1 MHFFSTCAS
10 KLIADFDAYL
20 PQKSSSIIFMT
31 SFQHWSFRQ
40 QIFIWTWMNLTGLYE
55 ITKFWT
61 NSGCPWN
68 PDLISK
74 KWKMFLY
81 NNASLEKTNSK
92 QARASSWTATS
103 SSATYQQLQANFKRS
118 CFETYNNNQSAFPKH
133 SNLSAKMY
141 IHFSFENVQNSIA
154 INDVFQSSVWT

>member
-10 KLIADFDAYL
+10 KLIADFVAYL

-68 PDLISK
+68 PDMISK

-81 NNASLEKTNSK
+81 NNASLEKTKFKIALSKQLEINQFIDQQQISSCKQISREVVFIEMYNNSK
-92 QARASSWTATS
+92 
-103 SSATYQQLQANFKRS
+103 LHANIV
-118 CFETYNNNQSAFPKH
+118 
-133 SNLSAKMY
+133 AKMY
-141 IHFSFENVQNSIA
+141 IHSRKW
-154 INDVFQSSVWT
+154 SV